1 MLRLIAHLLAWRT
14 HPRAVVHELESCPAC
29 RAILMLQKQQKLAY
43 QLACELWKYHCREQS
58 LIARCL
64 CIRDPEDEE
73 SASRRAAWYKSSQ
86 Q

>member
-1 MLRLIAHLLAWRT
+1 MLRLLANLLAWRR
-14 HPRAVVHELESCPAC
+14 HPRAIVHRLEQCAAC
-29 RAILMLQKQQKLAY
+29 RAILMLEKQQKLAY
-43 QLACELWKYHCREQS
+43 ELACELWKYHCREQS

-73 SASRRAAWYKSSQ
+73 SASRKAAWYYTTQ